1 MEQKAVSEVAEEYS
15 GTPTAKYV
23 AVLMRLTVPP
33 QANVTDAMDRS
44 IAMDCCVAGWVS
56 SEATT
61 LMGVEVVRQRVLW
74 SSFKMAP
81 SAARYVT
88 AQQTSVRLIRLVVV
102 RPKVAH
108 RVTLFQITVNLV
120 AVATVLQTTSPI
132 TVGIVKQLR

>member
-1 MEQKAVSEVAEEYS
+1 
-15 GTPTAKYV
+15 
-23 AVLMRLTVPP
+23 
-33 QANVTDAMDRS
+33 
-44 IAMDCCVAGWVS
+44 
-56 SEATT
+56 
-61 LMGVEVVRQRVLW
+61 MGVEVVRQRVLW